1 MCHMKNIVLH
11 ICLLFSILT
20 FSQERDKS
28 KLILKTET
36 DLLGYWE
43 KVSEKEERK
52 KYYVEIQ
59 NGQLF
64 LSTGKF
70 DKGGLEF
77 KVSMKILIEVVG
89 ENNITLKNFILEN
102 DWISKL
108 IHLDSKK
115 LVLQN
120 GGEQFEF
127 IKLK

>member
-1 MCHMKNIVLH
+1 MKNLILN

-20 FSQERDKS
+20 FSQERAENE
-28 KLILKTET
+28 LVGKTET

-43 KVSEKEERK
+43 KLSEKQEEK

-70 DKGGLEF
+70 EEGGLDF
-77 KVSMKILIEVVG
+77 KVSDKILIEIIG
-89 ENNITLKNFILEN
+89 ENNIILKNFILEN
-102 DWISKL
+102 DGISKL
-108 IHLDSKK
+108 ILLDSKK
-115 LVLQN
+115 LVLEN